1 MENKKDLTTGRIS
14 SKLLAFFFP
23 MLLTNILQQFYTVA
37 DTAIVGRGLGDDA
50 LAAVGN
56 LSSMSLLIIGFS
68 MGMTTGFSV
77 IIAQHY
83 GANNMP
89 SVKKSIALAIKL
101 SSIMAVVLTVIG
113 CFLLKPI
120 LFAMNTDEII
130 FEDSM
135 IYGLILFGGL
145 AATIAY
151 NLCSSILR
159 SLGDSKTPFIAIL
172 ISAIV
177 NIVLDCLLIFVLHT
191 GVEGPAIATIIAQA
205 LSACICFQKIWKIP
219 DIQIKKTDFKKDV
232 PLSVLLLKNGIP
244 MACMNSITAVGC
256 MVVQGY
262 VNDCGVAYTSAYS
275 VCSKYLNLFMLPAL
289 TAGFA
294 ISPFVSQN
302 FGAKKT
308 DRIKQGVRVSS
319 GIALISYVVLGA
331 IMCFLARPLADFML
345 NEEETISLAAEYL
358 RICGIGLLLLNLL
371 FIYRNATQGMGFP
384 FVPMLS
390 GIVEMTLRIPTII
403 LLLPKIGFRA
413 TAYAEIFAWIGA
425 LSLNI
430 AAYLFHVRK
439 ARYYTN

>member
-302 FGAKKT
+302 FGAKKNGSYQT
-308 DRIKQGVRVSS
+308 RCSCFFWHRVDFLCGS
-319 GIALISYVVLGA
+319 GSDYVFS
-331 IMCFLARPLADFML
+331 CS
-345 NEEETISLAAEYL
+345 TIS
-358 RICGIGLLLLNLL
+358 
-371 FIYRNATQGMGFP
+371 
-384 FVPMLS
+384 
-390 GIVEMTLRIPTII
+390 
-403 LLLPKIGFRA
+403 
-413 TAYAEIFAWIGA
+413 
-425 LSLNI
+425 
-430 AAYLFHVRK
+430 
-439 ARYYTN
+439 